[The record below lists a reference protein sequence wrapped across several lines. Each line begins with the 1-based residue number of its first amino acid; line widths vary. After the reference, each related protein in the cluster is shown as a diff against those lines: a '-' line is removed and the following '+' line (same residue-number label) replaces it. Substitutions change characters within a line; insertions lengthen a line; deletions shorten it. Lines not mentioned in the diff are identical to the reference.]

1 MVDFGK
7 TIDKL
12 IKISTIADLTDD
24 VKNQLDDIIDE
35 LINTELIENKD
46 IDLLDS
52 LNRLQETNRFVET
65 NMDSNSESIV
75 PDYSSLS
82 PDELEEIKQ
91 FEILVRGVMDGE
103 VAQA

>member
-35 LINTELIENKD
+35 LINTELIENKEHTAND
-46 IDLLDS
+46 DCL
-52 LNRLQETNRFVET
+52 
-65 NMDSNSESIV
+65 
-75 PDYSSLS
+75 
-82 PDELEEIKQ
+82 
-91 FEILVRGVMDGE
+91 G
-103 VAQA
+103 

>member
-12 IKISTIADLTDD
+12 IKISAMANLTDE
-24 VKNQLDDIIDE
+24 VKMVLDDVIDE
-35 LINTELIENKD
+35 LINTELTENE
-46 IDLLDS
+46 
-52 LNRLQETNRFVET
+52 N
-65 NMDSNSESIV
+65 IV

-91 FEILVRGVMDGE
+91 FEIFVRGVMDGE

>member
-12 IKISTIADLTDD
+12 IKISAMADLTDE
-24 VKNQLDDIIDE
+24 VKMVLDDVIDE
-35 LINTELIENKD
+35 LINTELTENE
-46 IDLLDS
+46 
-52 LNRLQETNRFVET
+52 N
-65 NMDSNSESIV
+65 IV

>member
-12 IKISTIADLTDD
+12 IKISAMADLTDE
-24 VKNQLDDIIDE
+24 VKMVLDDVIDE
-35 LINTELIENKD
+35 LINTELTENE
-46 IDLLDS
+46 
-52 LNRLQETNRFVET
+52 N
-65 NMDSNSESIV
+65 IV

-91 FEILVRGVMDGE
+91 FEIFVRGVMDGE

>member
-12 IKISTIADLTDD
+12 IKISAMADLTDE
-24 VKNQLDDIIDE
+24 VKMVLDDVIDE
-35 LINTELIENKD
+35 LINTELTENKD
-46 IDLLDS
+46 
-52 LNRLQETNRFVET
+52 
-65 NMDSNSESIV
+65 IV
-75 PDYSSLS
+75 PDYSQLS

>member
-12 IKISTIADLTDD
+12 IKISAMADLTDE
-24 VKNQLDDIIDE
+24 VKMVLDDVIDE
-35 LINTELIENKD
+35 LINTELTENE
-46 IDLLDS
+46 
-52 LNRLQETNRFVET
+52 N
-65 NMDSNSESIV
+65 IV

-91 FEILVRGVMDGE
+91 FEIFVRGVMEGE